1 MVYFM
6 TTNHIN
12 MKDIELKYADKSKES
27 QIQTF
32 KLTGRFS
39 RKFGFPFVCSING
52 NGMEGKIE
60 WAAKLLLHIADLLPE
75 ELVSEKITPTPG
87 SVLFEDS
94 ENLVKSGLLELNTA
108 IKNRSPELPVD
119 IDHYDIDSVFFLV
132 PKECWLAK
140 IMLLQKT
147 FFEVRIKRFSSEDIA
162 EIELINNHV
171 FGKNF
176 KSIYSLNVKTGETDL
191 LNEEDNSVFAF
202 SNKQYA
208 TNFTAKKIIKSSSA
222 NIPCCVHN
230 RSDDDIENH
239 IKAIQ
244 DDNVGYEK
252 ISELHVGNVIYGVP
266 QNIPLGRAVN
276 GMTVFSKTAHEAIK
290 EYGLMIIRPL
300 TVLSFDGET
309 YIAKLSLNHQGKT
322 ITFDVD
328 TNTGRSTGFRP
339 LKEANLN
346 FSSFFYFENPE
357 HIIKYSQREE
367 LLNII
372 EPYLKNRLVCKSMTN
387 QDILDFLKIFNKIV

>member
-1 MVYFM
+1 M
-6 TTNHIN
+6 TTNIVN
-12 MKDIELKYADKSKES
+12 MSVLESEYAKKVNSAPV
-27 QIQTF
+27 QTF
-32 KLTGRFS
+32 KLTGRFL
-39 RKFGFPFVCSING
+39 RKFGFPIVCSINTYS
-52 NGMEGKIE
+52 MEDKIG
-60 WAAKLLLHIADLLPE
+60 WAAKLLLHVADILPE
-75 ELVSEKITPTPG
+75 DINQEKITPSLG

-94 ENLVKSGLLELNTA
+94 EHMVKSGLLELSLA
-108 IKNRSPELPVD
+108 MKNFSPELPVN
-119 IDHYDIDSVFFLV
+119 IDHHDKGSVFFLV

-140 IMLLQKT
+140 IMLLQKK

-222 NIPCCVHN
+222 NILCCVHN

-252 ISELHVGNVIYGVP
+252 ISERHVGNVIYGVP

-339 LKEANLN
+339 LNEANLN

-387 QDILDFLKIFNKIV
+387 QDILDFLKIFNKTV